1 MPYSVR
7 GTSAMSSESL
17 RPPAPRTETDRG
29 TQPGQRN
36 ETDTDRQPA
45 PRNQT
50 EVFAIHGADPEILAY
65 AMAKYSRSALS
76 MRESLSEISSQRAE
90 QFLNT
95 FYFQYGHRSIADLAH
110 IAFAV
115 ERLSL
120 MAAIVLVDEPRWDG
134 QERSTRYQNFL
145 KSGWYIP
152 DFGRDSASA
161 QLYSQ
166 TIDNLF
172 TAYQNVNAAVLELM
186 RQRVPRPEAMKQ
198 DAYERTLRARAFD
211 IGRYLLPLAT
221 NTSLGQIVS
230 ARGLEMQV
238 SRLLSHPAAEI
249 RYLGTKLREAAT
261 GPAWNVNLPAAQ
273 ALIKKIAALER
284 PPQRDPMR
292 ESPREAQRGPQP
304 MPLNPYTNQ
313 PDEEWDAQSILRPDA
328 RNARPDAR
336 IGGDDAEFPEGGL
349 AVEAAALFTRDVH
362 TAPTLVK
369 YAQPSEYLVKSQS
382 DLRQAARELLHEF
395 PSKSPLHAMV
405 DLVERT
411 ESLEVELAATLLYS
425 ACHLPY
431 RSVRDQV
438 MAWPSARVA
447 EIVELGLRHRGKHD
461 EALRAFHAGAALRFD
476 ILMDIGGFRDMHRHR
491 RCTQI
496 IQGFTAEHGYED
508 PGSGDLPQGPDGKFD
523 ILAEAGARDEYRRA
537 IESAHKAAAQIAAG
551 PAPEAAQS
559 ACYLFPLAT
568 RIRALFKMDFA
579 EAQYIS
585 ELRTGPAG
593 HFSYRRVAWLMYEAL
608 RDRHPSLAHH
618 IRVTDFNKPID
629 VFQR

>member
-7 GTSAMSSESL
+7 GTFVMSSETL
-17 RPPAPRTETDRG
+17 GPPSPRLQGDPRTQVDSRNATD
-29 TQPGQRN
+29 
-36 ETDTDRQPA
+36 
-45 PRNQT
+45 
-50 EVFAIHGADPEILAY
+50 VFAIHGADPEILAY
-65 AMAKYSRSALS
+65 AMAKYSRSSLS
-76 MRESLSEISSQRAE
+76 MRESLTEISSQRAE

-145 KSGWYIP
+145 KSGWYMP
-152 DFGRDSASA
+152 DFGRDSASS
-161 QLYSQ
+161 QVYSQ

-172 TAYQNVNAAVLELM
+172 TAYQNVNAAVFELM
-186 RQRVPRPEAMKQ
+186 RQRVPRPEPMKP

-211 IGRYLLPLAT
+211 VARYLLPLAT

-230 ARGLEMQV
+230 ARTLETQV
-238 SRLLSHPAAEI
+238 ARLLSHPAAEI
-249 RYLGTKLREAAT
+249 RNLGARLRDAAT

-273 ALIKKIAALER
+273 AFVKKIAQLER
-284 PPQRDPMR
+284 PA
-292 ESPREAQRGPQP
+292 REARTPGPV
-304 MPLNPYTNQ
+304 PLNPYTNQ
-313 PDEEWDAQSILRPDA
+313 PDEEWDAQAIVRPDGHH
-328 RNARPDAR
+328 PDGEYEEAS
-336 IGGDDAEFPEGGL
+336 L
-349 AVEAAALFTRDVH
+349 AAEAAALFTRDVR

-369 YAQPSEYLVKSQS
+369 YAQPSEFLIESQKE
-382 DLRQAARELLHEF
+382 LRQAAHELLQVSVALGPH
-395 PSKSPLHAMV
+395 HAV

-425 ACHLPY
+425 ACHLSY
-431 RSVRDQV
+431 RSIRDQL
-438 MAWPSARVA
+438 AGWPSARVA
-447 EIVELGLRHRGKHD
+447 EIVELGLKHRGKHD

-476 ILMDIGGFRDMHRHR
+476 ILMDIGGFRDLHRHR

-496 IQGFTAEHGYED
+496 IQGFTAEHGYD
-508 PGSGDLPQGPDGKFD
+508 LPGCGDLPQGID
-523 ILAEAGARDEYRRA
+523 ILAEAGALDEYKRA
-537 IESAHKAAAQIAAG
+537 VESAHKAAAHIAAG
-551 PAPEAAQS
+551 KAPEAAES
-559 ACYLFPLAT
+559 ACYLYPLAT

-593 HFSYRRVAWLMYEAL
+593 HFSYRRVAFEMYEAL
-608 RDRHPSLAHH
+608 RDRHPSLARH

-629 VFQR
+629 IFQR